1 MLRIGGGDGEEVTTK
16 RRRES
21 ALERRCVK
29 WARDHNIQVSKL
41 SECVGLPDRI
51 FFTPRKKGGP
61 FIPEFKDPGGH
72 GARSPAQVWHVAA
85 LKYQGYVSEFVDSWE
100 TFLAAMKK
108 RGVE

>member
-1 MLRIGGGDGEEVTTK
+1 VTRPASK

-29 WARDHNIQVSKL
+29 WARERGIQVGKL

-51 FFTPRKKGGP
+51 FFTPKAKGGP
-61 FIPEFKDPGGH
+61 LIPEFKDPGGW
-72 GARSPAQVWHVAA
+72 GDPSPAQEWHVAE
-85 LKYQGYVSEFVDSWE
+85 LKRKGYVSEFVDSWE
-100 TFLAAMKK
+100 TFLTIMKK

>member
-1 MLRIGGGDGEEVTTK
+1 MLRVGGGDGEEVTTK

-29 WARDHNIQVSKL
+29 WARDRGVQVSKNTEL
-41 SECVGLPDRI
+41 VGIPDRTFWI
-51 FFTPRKKGGP
+51 PGGKP
-61 FIPEFKDPGGH
+61 LVPEFKDLDGEP
-72 GARSPAQVWHVAA
+72 SPAQVWHVAE
-85 LKYQGYVSEFVDSWE
+85 LRRKGYMSEFMDSWE